1 MASRKPEKELN
12 KVFRHYC
19 CVANYVR
26 QKKKKSLWKLR
37 NELEITGST
46 KNVNVF
52 QMNCKLPQDQI

>member
-1 MASRKPEKELN
+1 MASRKPEKEQN

-26 QKKKKSLWKLR
+26 QKKSLWKLR

-52 QMNCKLPQDQI
+52 QMNCKLPRDQI